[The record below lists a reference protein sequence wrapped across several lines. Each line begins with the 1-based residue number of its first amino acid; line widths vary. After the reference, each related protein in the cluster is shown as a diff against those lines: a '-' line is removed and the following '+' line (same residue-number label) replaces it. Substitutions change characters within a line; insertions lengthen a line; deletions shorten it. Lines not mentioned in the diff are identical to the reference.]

1 LFTKQLKLFARVYFL
16 KHTKFNQKNVYIT
29 NIQPMK
35 SRIAK
40 LIKAEHL
47 SSSKFAESIGVQR
60 SNISHILS
68 GRNKPSLEFI
78 QKILAIYKNIN
89 SDWLIF
95 GKGNMYKEG
104 MSEKDSTNHIESL
117 FKEKEREK
125 VKERGRIKVEIDDD
139 DEVEEKVIPHKE
151 RHEPKHEQPLP
162 IVNIATDMAQ
172 KKVERIVLFFSDKTF
187 KEYKIIE

>member
-1 LFTKQLKLFARVYFL
+1 
-16 KHTKFNQKNVYIT
+16 
-29 NIQPMK
+29 MK
-35 SRIAK
+35 TRIAK

-104 MSEKDSTNHIESL
+104 MSEKDSVNHIESL

-125 VKERGRIKVEIDDD
+125 VKERGRVKIEVDDD
-139 DEVEEKVIPHKE
+139 YEEEEKIIPHKE
-151 RHEPKHEQPLP
+151 KPEPKREAPSP
-162 IVNIATDMAQ
+162 IVNIASDIAE
-172 KKVERIVLFFSDKTF
+172 KKVERIVLFFNDKTF
-187 KEYKIIE
+187 KEYKIME